1 MGRNMKKIIGFL
13 IFVIILLNAA
23 SLQAQNTPSQ
33 ISDEQAHEIVLNGT
47 PDDVKKLIQSGYD
60 VNKVYL
66 CNTLLNTAIKSIL
79 NIQNFGDKAPQYA
92 VEKLKYLISLG
103 ADVNQETCTDNA
115 RIPLTLVLKIPM
127 EMQGLELI
135 AERAIEEKLNNENE
149 YCDIAGII
157 SKPCKEVT
165 EDEEKLL
172 KSLVHQSFDKTKKN
186 FVPYLMEMMKI
197 LVSNGA
203 DVNKK
208 DTIRNRTPLHHAVEL
223 PSKLTT
229 EPLIYLI
236 HNGANVNAKDIN
248 GDTPLFFAAGLNNN
262 DAVRILI
269 SAGADT
275 NIRNNEGLL
284 YNQVIGYQNYKTIQQ
299 IKNQFN
305 G

>member
-13 IFVIILLNAA
+13 IFVIMLLNAA

-172 KSLVHQSFDKTKKN
+172 KSLVHQSFDKTISG
-186 FVPYLMEMMKI
+186 F
-197 LVSNGA
+197 
-203 DVNKK
+203 
-208 DTIRNRTPLHHAVEL
+208 L
-223 PSKLTT
+223 PTLS
-229 EPLIYLI
+229 
-236 HNGANVNAKDIN
+236 
-248 GDTPLFFAAGLNNN
+248 
-262 DAVRILI
+262 
-269 SAGADT
+269 
-275 NIRNNEGLL
+275 
-284 YNQVIGYQNYKTIQQ
+284 
-299 IKNQFN
+299 
-305 G
+305 